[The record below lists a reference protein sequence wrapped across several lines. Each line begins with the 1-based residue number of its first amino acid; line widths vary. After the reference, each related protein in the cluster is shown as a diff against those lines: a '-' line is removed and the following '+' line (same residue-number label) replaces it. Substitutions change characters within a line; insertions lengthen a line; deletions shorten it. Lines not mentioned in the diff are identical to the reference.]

1 MARAK
6 LQSAE
11 RSLCFG
17 VRAISGIYPPLSGEA
32 ERMGVLNEW
41 TKELQLGQ
49 IQAQVEL

>member
-6 LQSAE
+6 LQSAG
-11 RSLCFG
+11 RSLCLG
-17 VRAISGIYPPLSGEA
+17 VRAVSGIYPDLSGEA
-32 ERMGVLNEW
+32 ERMGVLGEW